1 MKQTKIA
8 KFIEVEL
15 ESETKTESKSES
27 DTELPELQSDTE

>member
-1 MKQTKIA
+1 MA
-8 KFIEVEL
+8 KFIEAEL

>member
-8 KFIEVEL
+8 KFIEAEL

>member
-1 MKQTKIA
+1 MKKTKIA

-27 DTELPELQSDTE
+27 DSELPELQSDTE